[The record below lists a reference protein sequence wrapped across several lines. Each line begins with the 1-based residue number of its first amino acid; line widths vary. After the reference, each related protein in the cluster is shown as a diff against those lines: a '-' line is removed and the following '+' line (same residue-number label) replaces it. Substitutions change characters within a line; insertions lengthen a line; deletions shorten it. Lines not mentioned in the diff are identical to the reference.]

1 MCLACEM
8 EALWL
13 AQIKEVARRA
23 AESDAA
29 ATLAAQERV
38 GAVDVVTSDAADAAA
53 PRVSLSDALPAAD
66 SDGWQAV
73 EVTKVPTRKFI
84 CDPTSRG

>member
-8 EALWL
+8 EALWF
-13 AQIKEVARRA
+13 AQVAEVARRA
-23 AESDAA
+23 AASDADA
-29 ATLAAQERV
+29 IPRAPEQVEP
-38 GAVDVVTSDAADAAA
+38 VDVVTSDAADAAA